1 MKVDSH
7 QHFWKYSKEEFDW
20 IHEGMKVLWR
30 DFLPADLEPALRRA
44 GIDGTIVVQVPQTLR
59 ENDFLLEC
67 ATASDFVR
75 GVVGWAPLTNPA
87 VKSDLEKYAAQ
98 PKFKGLRHI
107 AQNEPDD
114 NYLLR
119 DDFNRGVR
127 ELRDLGLIYE
137 VLIYERQLPAAIA
150 FVDRHPD
157 QVFVLNHIAK
167 PRIGDNALEP
177 WASRIREL
185 SKRPNIYCKL
195 SGLVTEADWQNWTV
209 AQITPFIDT
218 VLEAFGPR
226 RLMFG
231 SDWPVCLLATNYQQW
246 TGIVRD
252 AVSKLS
258 GAEQERIWGGT
269 AVEAYHL

>member
-1 MKVDSH
+1 MKIDSH
-7 QHFWKYSKEEFDW
+7 QHFWKYSKEEFGWLHD
-20 IHEGMKVLWR
+20 GMKALRR
-30 DFLPADLEPALRRA
+30 DFRPADLEPELRRA

-67 ATASDFVR
+67 AAANDFVR
-75 GVVGWAPLTNPA
+75 AVVGWAPLTDPG
-87 VKSDLEKYAAQ
+87 VRGDLEKYAAE

-119 DDFNRGVR
+119 DDFNRGVGM
-127 ELRDLGLIYE
+127 LRDLGLIYE
-137 VLIYERQLPAAIA
+137 VLIYERQLPAAIS
-150 FVDRHPD
+150 FVDRHPY

-177 WASRIREL
+177 WAGRMREL
-185 SKRPNIYCKL
+185 AKRPNIYCKL
-195 SGLVTEADWQNWTV
+195 SGLVTEAEWTNWTV

-218 VLEAFGPR
+218 VLEAFGPE

-246 TGIVRD
+246 TGIAGD

-258 GAEQERIWGGT
+258 QAEQARIWGGT

>member
-1 MKVDSH
+1 MKIDSH
-7 QHFWKYSKEEFDW
+7 QHFWNYSKEEFGWLHD
-20 IHEGMKVLWR
+20 GMKALR
-30 DFLPADLEPALRRA
+30 RNFLPPDLEPELRRV
-44 GIDGTIVVQVPQTLR
+44 GIDGTIVVQVPQTLH
-59 ENDFLLEC
+59 ENEFLLEC
-67 ATASDFVR
+67 AAANDFVR

-87 VKSDLEKYAAQ
+87 VKGDLEKYASE

-119 DDFNRGVR
+119 DDFNRGVGM
-127 ELRDLGLIYE
+127 LRDFGLLYE

-157 QVFVLNHIAK
+157 LVFVLNHIAK

-177 WASRIREL
+177 WAGRMREL
-185 SKRPNIYCKL
+185 AKRPNIYCKL
-195 SGLVTEADWQNWTV
+195 SGLVTEADWRNWTV
-209 AQITPFIDT
+209 AQITPYID
-218 VLEAFGPR
+218 VALEAFGPS

-258 GAEQERIWGGT
+258 QAEQARIWGGT
-269 AVEAYHL
+269 AVEAYRL